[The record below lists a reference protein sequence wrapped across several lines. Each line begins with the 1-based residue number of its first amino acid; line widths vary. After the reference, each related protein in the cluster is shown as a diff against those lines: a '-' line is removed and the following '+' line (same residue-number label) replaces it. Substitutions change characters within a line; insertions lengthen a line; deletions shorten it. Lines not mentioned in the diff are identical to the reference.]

1 MNQLKDEHQKEIAQS
16 KENQNKNTP
25 DQMAA
30 ISNFYQR
37 RISTLSDKI
46 SILAW
51 VLEEGTNETLLS

>member
-1 MNQLKDEHQKEIAQS
+1 MNQLKEEHRKDIEKS
-16 KENQNKNTP
+16 KENWNKNTP

-46 SILAW
+46 SVLNW
-51 VLEEGTNETLLS
+51 VIEEIENETLLS